1 MRKEKCIRQFVLNA
15 KRNAKCHSS
24 LMVADLYIAES
35 VTRRE
40 HPPEEIDFKSS
51 QRL

>member
-1 MRKEKCIRQFVLNA
+1 MRIGKCTKQFALNA

-24 LMVADLYIAES
+24 LMVADLFTVES

-40 HPPEEIDFKSS
+40 HLLEEIDF
-51 QRL
+51 R